1 METLDWITI
10 AVFSAAVLAT
20 GISLSRTGRD
30 VKGFF
35 AGGGDVPWGLSGLSL
50 FMGFFSAGTFVVWGS
65 IAYSQGLVA
74 IIIQLTM
81 SFAGFFVGSFIAGR
95 WQRTGCLTA
104 AEYIGRRFNERT
116 KTIYTLLFLAIS
128 VFTTGSFLYPVGKII
143 EVATGIPLVWS
154 IFALGV
160 FCVIYV
166 SAGGLRGVMVTD
178 VLQFVIL
185 FTALVIVIPLSFG
198 RIGGVEVFVREAP
211 EQFFKPFTGEY
222 TPWFIFAF
230 CIYNTVFLGGNW
242 SYVQRY
248 TSVKDEKSAKKVGWL
263 FGALYLVSPILWML
277 PPMLYRILNPGL
289 VGLENENAYLL
300 MCKEV
305 LPSGFMGLM
314 LGGMVFA
321 TASSLNGTLNICAGV
336 FTNDIYKKISPHSSE
351 ESLIR
356 VARAATVV
364 FGVLAITVALCVRYM
379 GGIVNVVI
387 SIAALT
393 AAPIYLPVIWSL
405 YSKRQNARTTLGVSF
420 VSLAVNLIF
429 KFVTP
434 LFGLTLSRG
443 AEMLIGTLIPL
454 GLLALIEVIL
464 KCRGSMD
471 SGYDISPGHAQRKVA
486 ASDKDNSFTLRVVGI
501 SISVSGLAV
510 MLLGLL
516 SNGARAV
523 SITAAAAVMA
533 IGLGILI
540 KSVKQ

>member
-10 AVFSAAVLAT
+10 VVFSVAVLAT

-81 SFAGFFVGSFIAGR
+81 SFAGFFVGSFIAGK

-143 EVATGIPLVWS
+143 EVATGIPLEWS

-198 RIGGVEVFVREAP
+198 RIGGVEVLVREAP
-211 EQFFKPFTGEY
+211 EHFFKPFTSEY

-230 CIYNTVFLGGNW
+230 CVYNTVFLGGNW

-263 FGALYLVSPILWML
+263 FGALYLISPILWML

-336 FTNDIYKKISPHSSE
+336 FTNDIYKKISPSSSE

-356 VARAATVV
+356 VARIATVV

-405 YSKRQNARTTLGVSF
+405 YSKRQNSRTTMGVSF

-434 LFGLTLSRG
+434 LFGLSLSRG
-443 AEMLIGTLIPL
+443 AEMLVGTLVPL

-464 KCRGSMD
+464 KCRGCTD
-471 SGYDISPGHAQRKVA
+471 SGYDISSGHAQRKVA

-501 SISVSGLAV
+501 SISVSGAAV

-523 SITAAAAVMA
+523 SITAAVAVMA
-533 IGLGILI
+533 IGIGILI